1 MHEEGC
7 LKRFIV
13 PGISF
18 FSLLFYVLQI
28 SRILFVSDF
37 FSGGGVLC
45 VSSLPNRGKC
55 PLSVRLLFYPEGEN
69 ANRVTKHD
77 FS

>member
-1 MHEEGC
+1 MQFRCKTAAASDLMHEEGC

-45 VSSLPNRGKC
+45 V
-55 PLSVRLLFYPEGEN
+55 VF
-69 ANRVTKHD
+69 
-77 FS
+77 